1 MSILVNNSNYTS
13 VILKQ
18 AFHAN
23 SGADKT
29 WAGSNSYISIHYFE
43 KLPNTYASNNV
54 SPRAYKSW

>member
-1 MSILVNNSNYTS
+1 MSILVNNSNSTS

-29 WAGSNSYISIHYFE
+29 WAGSNSYISIHVLG
-43 KLPNTYASNNV
+43 KMLSVSASNNM
-54 SPRAYKSW
+54 PIWTY